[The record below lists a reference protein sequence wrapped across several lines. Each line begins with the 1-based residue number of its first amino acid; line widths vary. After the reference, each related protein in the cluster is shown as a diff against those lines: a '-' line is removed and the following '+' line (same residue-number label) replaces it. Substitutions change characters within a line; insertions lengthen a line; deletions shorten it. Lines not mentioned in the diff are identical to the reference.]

1 MPGRRAATIPG
12 DPPVPP
18 RLLIGFLEPTG
29 HTVSRGAGYISA
41 GYLGTSL
48 LAQAGDIVD
57 VQPYVVHAAYGV
69 TEELMVS
76 VGSGTATVTVMASDP
91 SGLSAEQ
98 GATVTVNAEQART
111 VSMQPEMAR
120 PGQPTVDEGSAR

>member
-1 MPGRRAATIPG
+1 M
-12 DPPVPP
+12 
-18 RLLIGFLEPTG
+18 LIGFLEPTG

-76 VGSGTATVTVMASDP
+76 VGSGIVYYDGGESDFLPYFAPKFLAFDNEQATVALGGYM
-91 SGLSAEQ
+91 GLESHR
-98 GATVTVNAEQART
+98 RT
-111 VSMQPEMAR
+111 
-120 PGQPTVDEGSAR
+120 